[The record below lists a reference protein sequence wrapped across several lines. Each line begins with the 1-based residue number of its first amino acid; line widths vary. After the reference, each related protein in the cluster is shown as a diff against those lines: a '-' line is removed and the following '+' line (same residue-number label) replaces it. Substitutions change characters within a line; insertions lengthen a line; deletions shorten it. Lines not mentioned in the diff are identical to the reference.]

1 MRLRHLSTSLV
12 ITTILATSSHAFF
25 SSPISWG
32 ECESYSGAKNIQF
45 KVKNTPDPPEVDSEL
60 EFFVNMISTSEQ
72 EL

>member
-1 MRLRHLSTSLV
+1 MRLGYLSTVLV
-12 ITTILATSSHAFF
+12 ITLLATSSHAFF

-45 KVKNTPDPPEVDSEL
+45 KVKNSPDPPEVDSEL
-60 EFFVNMISTSEQ
+60 EFFINMISTSEQ